1 MYLML
6 SVLLLASIL
15 SYLIYMGLGVT
26 IAKSYAQNKKAQ
38 KQIHAKIEEEL
49 KNE

>member
-6 SVLLLASIL
+6 SVSLLASIL
-15 SYLIYMGLGVT
+15 SYLIYMGFGVA
-26 IAKSYAQNKKAQ
+26 IAKSYVQNKKAQ
-38 KQIHAKIEEEL
+38 KQIQAKIEEEL